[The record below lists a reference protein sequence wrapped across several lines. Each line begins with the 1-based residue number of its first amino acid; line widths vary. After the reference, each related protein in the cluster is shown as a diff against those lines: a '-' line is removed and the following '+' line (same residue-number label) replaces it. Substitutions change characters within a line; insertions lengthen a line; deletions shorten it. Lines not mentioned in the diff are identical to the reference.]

1 MKKLNLQLKSNRKGI
16 TLIALVITIIVLL
29 ILAGVSIA
37 TLTGE
42 NGILNQ
48 ANNAKNKTEEAKIQ
62 EGKTLENLEDE
73 ITNIIGI
80 NWEET
85 LKTATKHPE
94 QKVSNAIG
102 VGTNGKSV
110 NMDLWEYSLM
120 DNGTYGLNTRENL
133 NTETSIGVTSGYKG
147 LFTSDGQI
155 QGTIPQYISEDGGE
169 NFKEVTDLK
178 WLFFNCSEM
187 KIAPQI
193 PTTVKKMNYT
203 FRKCVSLKNTPKI
216 PDGVLE
222 MSRTFQECENLEN
235 ITNLPNNVTNLAYT
249 FSDCKKLKTV
259 SYIPNKVENMDRTFL
274 NCVNLKVENLIIPNS
289 VTNMQRTF
297 YHCENLSGKIE
308 INANLNGFLINN
320 ETDYVSV
327 FGFAVTKENCKLI
340 LSGNCKVLSSIISE
354 AGNPNI
360 ILY

>member
-1 MKKLNLQLKSNRKGI
+1 MINLKKSNNGI

-37 TLTGE
+37 MLTGE
-42 NGILNQ
+42 NGILKQ

-62 EGKTLENLEDE
+62 EKKDLENLEDE

-80 NWEET
+80 DWEEA

-94 QKVSNAIG
+94 QKESNSIG
-102 VGTNGKSV
+102 VGTNGKAV
-110 NMDLWEYSLM
+110 NMDLWVYSLM
-120 DNGTYGLNTRENL
+120 DDGTYGLNTKENL
-133 NTETSIGVTSGYKG
+133 NTETSVGVTSGYKG
-147 LFTSDGQI
+147 WFTSNGEI

-169 NFKEVTDLK
+169 TFKEVTDLK

-235 ITNLPNNVTNLAYT
+235 ITNLPNTVINLAHT
-249 FSDCKKLKTV
+249 FDGCKNLK
-259 SYIPNKVENMDRTFL
+259 S
-274 NCVNLKVENLIIPNS
+274 VNLVIPNS

-297 YHCENLSGKIE
+297 YHCENLNGEIE

-327 FGFAVTKENCKLI
+327 FGYAVTKENCKLI
-340 LSGNCKVLSSIISE
+340 LSGNCKVLSSMISE
-354 AGNPNI
+354 TGNPNI
-360 ILY
+360 ILKQ